1 MKKTTWL
8 TPYRFEPELYEREL
22 RTIIGEIEA
31 ADPARPIKLD
41 RILRKYPKDGKEYF
55 SKSEIIQGYHHLEKL
70 EGWSPRSDRFIEKLR
85 MKPVRTLSGVTPV
98 TVLTKPFPCPGKC
111 IFCPNDVRMPKSYLS
126 REPGAQRA
134 AQHAFD
140 PYEQTSSRLGALH
153 RMGHPIEKVELI
165 VLGGTWSSYPE
176 GYQDWFIRRC
186 FEAMNDFDRENPWES
201 SNHPRVNYLD
211 LAERID
217 GEFESN
223 PYNDIVSSFLRS
235 VEDGELVNET
245 ECSSL
250 ADLERAHVD
259 NETGFHRC
267 VGLSLETRP
276 DHVTEAEVERMRRL
290 GATKV
295 QIGIQSLSDDVLT
308 LNKRGHDVAATRRAI
323 RLLRHAGFKIQAHWM
338 PNLHGSSPDRDI
350 ADFARLFSDQDF
362 RPDELKIYP
371 CSLIESAEL
380 MNAYRAGE
388 WRPYTHD
395 ELMEV
400 LVACLSAV
408 PSYCRISRVIRDIP
422 GDDILDGNK
431 TTNFR
436 MLAEAE
442 LAARGHKCRDI
453 RSREIR
459 GERIREDGMRLDEIR
474 YRSSIGD
481 EVFLQFINEDS
492 RLAGFLRLALPAEE
506 SFIDE
511 IRTSAMIREVH
522 VYGAAVAL
530 GEKDE
535 RKAQHAGLGRRLIGR
550 AEALAREA
558 GFSSL
563 AVISS
568 VGTRE
573 YYRRLGFQ
581 DGRLYQRKSAAS
593 RVTIK
598 NSISQGNFPLGRPLK
613 TLFAR
618 TQRRLLNL
626 FELECSME
634 VSQ

>member
-31 ADPARPIKLD
+31 ADPTRPIELG

-55 SKSEIIQGYHHLEKL
+55 SKSEIIQGYHHLAKL
-70 EGWSPRSDRFIEKLR
+70 EGWSPRSDGFVEKLR

-98 TVLTKPFPCPGKC
+98 TVLTKPFPCPGQC

-140 PYEQTSSRLGALH
+140 PYEQTHSRLGALQ
-153 RMGHPIEKVELI
+153 RMGHPTEKIELI
-165 VLGGTWSSYPE
+165 VLGGTWSFYPE
-176 GYQDWFIRRC
+176 GYQNWFVRRC
-186 FEAMNDFDRENPWES
+186 FEAMNDFDRENHWKD
-201 SNHPRVNYLD
+201 SNHRRVNYLD

-223 PYNDIVSSFLRS
+223 PYNDIVSDFLRS

-259 NETGFHRC
+259 NETGSHRC
-267 VGLSLETRP
+267 VGLSVETRP
-276 DHVTEAEVERMRRL
+276 DHVTEAEVKRMRRL
-290 GATKV
+290 GVTKV

-308 LNKRGHDVAATRRAI
+308 LNKRGHDVATTRRAI
-323 RLLRHAGFKIQAHWM
+323 RLLRQAGFKIQAHWM
-338 PNLHGSSPDRDI
+338 PNLHGSTPDRDI
-350 ADFARLFSDQDF
+350 ADFAQLFSDQDF

-395 ELMEV
+395 ELLEV

-408 PSYCRISRVIRDIP
+408 PSYCRVSRVIRDIP

-481 EVFLQFINEDS
+481 EVFLQSINEDD

-522 VYGAAVAL
+522 VYGAAAAL

-535 RKAQHAGLGRRLIGR
+535 RKAQHAGLGRRLIAR

-581 DGRLYQRKSAAS
+581 DGPLYQQES
-593 RVTIK
+593 VI
-598 NSISQGNFPLGRPLK
+598 Q
-613 TLFAR
+613 
-618 TQRRLLNL
+618 
-626 FELECSME
+626 
-634 VSQ
+634 